1 MAFLTID
8 RALINPDWDAKTKLL
23 FLWLCEEASVSRHEW
38 HGVAVEAG
46 QYLTTLREL
55 AELFNLSYEGIRKK
69 LKIISDFQSVTLQ
82 TIKVSRAKLGCQN
95 MTLITINFQSE
106 ALTNRLPN
114 RLTNSS
120 QVNTSNTA
128 SYDSYQI
135 QTLTNGLT
143 ADLTTKANI
152 MSTNT
157 PPPPPPTHASA
168 RTHEGGAEGGI
179 RPIGED
185 DIPTVLAET
194 LDKDVPSAALLWRR
208 TQKGP
213 KAAAA
218 YFEDFKAD
226 CEVLGK
232 TQHGNPRQLVNHF
245 ANWLSVR
252 LDIER
257 RKQQDKA
264 AQAAKME
271 RYADNKERTRSAIER
286 NNDILDAMLR
296 AAGGVGTDGGD
307 APLIPDY

>member
-55 AELFNLSYEGIRKK
+55 AELFDCDVHTIVRRLKK
-69 LKIISDFQSVTLQ
+69 LEDYQS
-82 TIKVSRAKLGCQN
+82 INSKSIRVSRGKLGCQV
-95 MTLITINFQSE
+95 MTLVTLSKQTLSATNNATNNATKAQQINI
-106 ALTNRLPN
+106 
-114 RLTNSS
+114 TNS
-120 QVNTSNTA
+120 N
-128 SYDSYQI
+128 SYNPLKIESA
-135 QTLTNGLT
+135 TNNAT
-143 ADLTTKANI
+143 NNATTKANI
-152 MSTNT
+152 MSTNNFVVD
-157 PPPPPPTHASA
+157 THASA
-168 RTHEGGAEGGI
+168 RTHEGGLEGGI

-194 LDKDVPSAALLWRR
+194 LDKDVQSAMLLWNR
-208 TQKGP
+208 THTAP

-218 YFEDFKAD
+218 YFADFQNN
-226 CEVLGK
+226 CIMLGK
-232 TQHGNPRQLVNHF
+232 AEHGNPRQLVLHF
-245 ANWLSVR
+245 ASWLSIR
-252 LDIER
+252 LEAER

-296 AAGGVGTDGGD
+296 AASGVGTDGGD

>member
-55 AELFNLSYEGIRKK
+55 AELFGCDVHTIVRRLKK
-69 LKIISDFQSVTLQ
+69 LEDYQSINTKSIRVL
-82 TIKVSRAKLGCQN
+82 RGKLGCQN
-95 MTLITINFQSE
+95 MTLVTLSKQMLSATNNATNNATKAQQINNYNTDDYDWCEIES
-106 ALTNRLPN
+106 ATNN
-114 RLTNSS
+114 A
-120 QVNTSNTA
+120 TA
-128 SYDSYQI
+128 
-135 QTLTNGLT
+135 N
-143 ADLTTKANI
+143 ATTKANI
-152 MSTNT
+152 MSTNNSAAAG
-157 PPPPPPTHASA
+157 THASA
-168 RTHEGGAEGGI
+168 RTHEGGAKGGV
-179 RPIGED
+179 RPIGEE

-194 LDKDVPSAALLWRR
+194 LDKDVQSAMLLWNR
-208 TQKGP
+208 THTAP

-218 YFEDFKAD
+218 YFADFQNN
-226 CEVLGK
+226 CIMLGK
-232 TQHGNPRQLVNHF
+232 AEHGNPRQLVLHF
-245 ANWLSVR
+245 ASWLSIR
-252 LDIER
+252 LEAER

-296 AAGGVGTDGGD
+296 AASGVGTDGGD

>member
-55 AELFNLSYEGIRKK
+55 AELFDCSYVTIRNR
-69 LKIISDFQSVTLQ
+69 LQRISAFHSVKVQ
-82 TIKVSRAKLGCQN
+82 TINVTRGKLGCQV
-95 MTLITINFQSE
+95 MTLITLQQKTESATNS
-106 ALTNRLPN
+106 LTTP
-114 RLTNSS
+114 LTNSEQINS
-120 QVNTSNTA
+120 CKTSNCEG
-128 SYDSYQI
+128 YQI
-135 QTLTNGLT
+135 KGLTADLT

-152 MSTNT
+152 MSTNNSADAD
-157 PPPPPPTHASA
+157 THASA

-194 LDKDVPSAALLWRR
+194 LDKDVQSAMLLWNR
-208 TQKGP
+208 THTAP

-218 YFEDFKAD
+218 YFADFQNN
-226 CEVLGK
+226 CIMLGK
-232 TQHGNPRQLVNHF
+232 AEHGNPRQLVLHF
-245 ANWLSVR
+245 ASWLSIR
-252 LDIER
+252 LEAER

-296 AAGGVGTDGGD
+296 AASGVGTDGGD